1 MIIFGAL
8 LLLSGVFVNRPY
20 CRFLCPYGV
29 LLNVFSRFAGKH
41 LTITPAECTNC
52 RLCEEVCPYNA
63 IIPSNLEE
71 RPEELEKS
79 RKHFIQ
85 YLVLV
90 PVFAIA
96 GALLL
101 YNLAPVLSGVNSNV
115 RLAREIRAEKKSG
128 IESTLK
134 DVIAYKESGKTE
146 SELFNEEALIIGRF
160 RNDSPWAGAF
170 LGISL
175 GIGLISFT
183 IKSRRTE
190 YKPHQGKC
198 YSCGRCFK
206 YCPIKVKS

>member
-1 MIIFGAL
+1 
-8 LLLSGVFVNRPY
+8 LSE
-20 CRFLCPYGV
+20 
-29 LLNVFSRFAGKH
+29 A
-41 LTITPAECTNC
+41 
-52 RLCEEVCPYNA
+52 
-63 IIPSNLEE
+63 
-71 RPEELEKS
+71 
-79 RKHFIQ
+79 
-85 YLVLV
+85 
-90 PVFAIA
+90 
-96 GALLL
+96 
-101 YNLAPVLSGVNSNV
+101 NSTV

-146 SELFNEEALIIGRF
+146 TELDNEEELIIGRF

-170 LGISL
+170 LGISF
-175 GIGLISFT
+175 GIGMISLT